1 MKGFK
6 TGKSL
11 GRAISGGNGGTRYSS
26 TSSKAITKTAKK
38 TGKRA

>member
-6 TGKSL
+6 TGKSI
-11 GRAISGGNGGTRYSS
+11 GRAMSGGNGGTRYSS
-26 TSSKAITKTAKK
+26 TSSKEIIRTAKK